1 MLVYFAL
8 DLDFEFENP
17 HNFLDLPLQLTS
29 SPILA
34 NYTKWLKAQRMWSV
48 HLNLLSP
55 CESSLTSFAQGM
67 PKHEEKSVWSMDV
80 DPDVVT
86 VRAV

>member
-1 MLVYFAL
+1 
-8 DLDFEFENP
+8 
-17 HNFLDLPLQLTS
+17 
-29 SPILA
+29 
-34 NYTKWLKAQRMWSV
+34 MWSV